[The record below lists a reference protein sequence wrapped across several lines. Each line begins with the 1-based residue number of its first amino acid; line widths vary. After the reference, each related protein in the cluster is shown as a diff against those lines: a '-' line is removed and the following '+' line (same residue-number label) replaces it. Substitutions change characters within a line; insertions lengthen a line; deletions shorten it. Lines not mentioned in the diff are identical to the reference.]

1 MSQQVIFWVAFN
13 VFVITMLVL
22 DLGVFHRKSHVI
34 KFKESL
40 VWCAIWISLALLFNV
55 GIYIWDGKKM
65 AIEFLTSYLIEL
77 SLSVDNLF
85 VFLLIF
91 SYFRVPAK
99 YQHRVLFW
107 GILGA
112 VIMRAIFIAAG
123 ITLIQKFHW
132 IIYIFGGFLIF
143 SGIKLALEKDKEIH
157 PEKNPVLKLFRRFMP
172 VLSRYKE
179 GKFFLRRNQRYF
191 ATPLFIVL
199 LVVET
204 TDVMFALDSIP
215 AVIAIT
221 TDPFIV
227 YTSNVFAILGLRAI
241 FFALAGIMRLFHYLH
256 YGLSFI
262 LVFVGVKMLVSK
274 FYEIPVEI
282 ALGVIV
288 VVLTISVVFSIIKP
302 QKIEEISPIL
312 NNPSEEEE

>member
-13 VFVITMLVL
+13 IFVITMLVL
-22 DLGVFHRKSHVI
+22 DLGVFHRKSHII

-40 VWCAIWISLALLFNV
+40 VWCAIWISLALLFNL
-55 GIYIWDGKKM
+55 GIYIWSGPKL
-65 AIEFLTSYLIEL
+65 AIQFLTGYLIEL
-77 SLSVDNLF
+77 SLSIDNLF

-91 SYFRVPAK
+91 SYFRVPHK

-112 VIMRAIFIAAG
+112 VIMRAVFIAAG

-172 VLSRYKE
+172 VLRNYKE
-179 GKFFLRRNQRYF
+179 GKFFLKRDQRYF

-241 FFALAGIMRLFHYLH
+241 FFALSGIMQLFHYLH

-262 LVFVGVKMLVSK
+262 LVFVGVKMLISK
-274 FYEIPVEI
+274 FYEVPVEI

-288 VVLTISVVFSIIKP
+288 GVLTISVIASMIKP
-302 QKIEEISPIL
+302 RKTEEISPIP
-312 NNPSEEEE
+312 NNSSVEE